1 MHIKKEQI
9 EEWAEKENFQEEEQA
24 EKDLLIE
31 FFLNVIYQSIKVV
44 ENIEDYQF
52 SDGYKF
58 GKKEL
63 FLSK

>member
-44 ENIEDYQF
+44 
-52 SDGYKF
+52 
-58 GKKEL
+58 
-63 FLSK
+63 